1 MAKQQR
7 TIGAFL
13 KITLPNGKF
22 GYARIVK
29 DASYVIYDL
38 MTDSLVEISE
48 ILPREILFI
57 VAVYD
62 DVVTSGRWEKIG
74 KLPLEE
80 RFLRLP
86 MKFIQDELEPDK
98 FELYDPNTGD
108 IKPANKA
115 DCIGLERAAVWEA
128 EHVEERIVDHFAGR
142 TNKWVEDMR
151 IK

>member
-13 KITLPNGKF
+13 KITLPNRKF

-38 MTDSLVEISE
+38 MTDSLMEISE
-48 ILPREILFI
+48 LLQREIVFI

-80 RFLRLP
+80 
-86 MKFIQDELEPDK
+86 
-98 FELYDPNTGD
+98 LYS
-108 IKPANKA
+108 
-115 DCIGLERAAVWEA
+115 R
-128 EHVEERIVDHFAGR
+128 
-142 TNKWVEDMR
+142 
-151 IK
+151 